1 MSKRLLLLVKSESVV
16 SCQLFV
22 KMVIS
27 ISFVRITAIWLKKLN
42 PMASDV
48 PEKPSNPIK
57 IYGIEP
63 KHVTEAQ
70 KGKRNRYNVHK
81 S

>member
-1 MSKRLLLLVKSESVV
+1 VSVICAV
-16 SCQLFV
+16 
-22 KMVIS
+22 VII
-27 ISFVRITAIWLKKLN
+27 ISFVRITAIWLKQFN

-48 PEKPSNPIK
+48 PEKPINSIK

-70 KGKRNRYNVHK
+70 KGKRNR
-81 S
+81 

>member
-1 MSKRLLLLVKSESVV
+1 
-16 SCQLFV
+16 
-22 KMVIS
+22 MVI
-27 ISFVRITAIWLKKLN
+27 ISHVHITAIWLKQFN

-48 PEKPSNPIK
+48 PEKPRNSIK

-70 KGKRNRYNVHK
+70 KGKRYR
-81 S
+81 

>member
-1 MSKRLLLLVKSESVV
+1 MSKRLLLLAKSESVV
-16 SCQLFV
+16 SCQLFA
-22 KMVIS
+22 KMVI
-27 ISFVRITAIWLKKLN
+27 ISHVHITAIWLKQFN

-48 PEKPSNPIK
+48 PEKPRNSIK

-70 KGKRNRYNVHK
+70 KGKRYR
-81 S
+81 